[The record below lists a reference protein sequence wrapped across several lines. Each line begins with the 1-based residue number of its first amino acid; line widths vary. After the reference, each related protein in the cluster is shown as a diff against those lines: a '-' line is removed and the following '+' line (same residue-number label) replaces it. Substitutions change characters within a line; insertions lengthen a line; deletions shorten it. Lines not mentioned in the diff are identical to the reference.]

1 MPTKP
6 SFLSSMP
13 TDAGPRAT
21 GTSTRHHLLLAH
33 GAGAPMT
40 SLFLDRIA
48 VEITGHGIAVS
59 RFEFDYM
66 ARRRDDGVKRPPP
79 RVTTLVEEFD
89 AAARA
94 LAAEVGRPVMI
105 GGKSMGGRV
114 ATMIADRLHRDG
126 VAVGCVV
133 LGYPFQP
140 PRKPGEP
147 GEPSK
152 PETSAAAAR
161 TSATSRIEHLAT
173 LACPALIIQGTRD
186 AFGRQPLV
194 AGLVAGSALSPA
206 ITIHWLPDGDHDFAP
221 RRTSGHTF
229 ESHIADAA
237 ARIAAFADRLGEK
250 L

>member
-1 MPTKP
+1 
-6 SFLSSMP
+6 
-13 TDAGPRAT
+13 
-21 GTSTRHHLLLAH
+21 
-33 GAGAPMT
+33 MT

-147 GEPSK
+147 GKPDKPGKPSQ
-152 PETSAAAAR
+152 PVPTEAAAR